1 MNFMNIFSLKA
12 LPKLAMATAVTAF
25 FFVSCNLNTSPD
37 KFFGVAV
44 LNTNTISD
52 FGTDRLANHI
62 QLQTKEY
69 PDRPSTKKKGD
80 EAVTYVNNN
89 VLYME
94 KVLKDIKELPENDDT
109 KEIKDLSLSIY
120 EYVIPVYKNE
130 YTAYAKLCDAKGPE
144 DQKQQIIQNI
154 EKKYVPA
161 FEDKF
166 ALLLEKGKAY
176 AQKHDLNVKW
186 D

>member
-1 MNFMNIFSLKA
+1 MNSFSLKS
-12 LPKLAMATAVTAF
+12 LPKLAIIAATTVF
-25 FFVSCNLNTSPD
+25 FSCNLNTSPD

-44 LNTNTISD
+44 LNTNVIND
-52 FGTDRLANHI
+52 FGTDRLAKGI
-62 QLQTKEY
+62 QSEALEF
-69 PDRPSTKKKGD
+69 PNVPSSKKKGD
-80 EAVTYVNNN
+80 EASIYVNNK

-94 KVLKDIKELPENDDT
+94 KVLKDIKDLPENDDT

-130 YTAYAKLCDAKGPE
+130 YTAFAKLCDAQGPE
-144 DQKQQIIQNI
+144 DQKQEIIQNV

-161 FEDKF
+161 FEEKF

-176 AQKHDLNVKW
+176 AQKHDLNVKF

>member
-1 MNFMNIFSLKA
+1 MNNFSIKS
-12 LPKLAMATAVTAF
+12 LPKIAIVAATTAF
-25 FFVSCNLNTSPD
+25 FFVSCNLNTSPID
-37 KFFGVAV
+37 FFDTAV
-44 LNTNTISD
+44 LNTNVIND
-52 FGTDRLANHI
+52 FGTDRLAKHI
-62 QLQTKEY
+62 QLETLEF
-69 PDRPSTKKKGD
+69 PDKPSTRKKGD
-80 EAVTYVNNN
+80 EASKSVQNKI
-89 VLYME
+89 LYLE
-94 KVLKDIKELPENDDT
+94 KVKRDVEGLPDNDDT

-130 YTAYAKLCDAKGPE
+130 YTAYAKLCDTKGPE
-144 DQKQQIIQNI
+144 VQKEQIIQDI

-161 FEDKF
+161 FEEKF

>member
-1 MNFMNIFSLKA
+1 MNNFSLKS
-12 LPKLAMATAVTAF
+12 LPKLAIIAATTVF
-25 FFVSCNLNTSPD
+25 FSCNLNTSPD
-37 KFFGVAV
+37 DFFGKAV

-52 FGTDRLANHI
+52 FGTDRLARHI
-62 QLQTKEY
+62 QQATLEFA
-69 PDRPSTKKKGD
+69 DIPSSKKKGD
-80 EAVTYVNNN
+80 EAQIFINNK

-94 KVLKDIKELPENDDT
+94 KVLKDVNELPENDDT
-109 KEIKDLSLSIY
+109 KEIKALSLSTF
-120 EYVIPVYKNE
+120 EYVLPVYKNE

-144 DQKQQIIQNI
+144 DQKQTIIQNI
-154 EKKYVPA
+154 EQKYVPK
-161 FEDKF
+161 FEEKF

>member
-1 MNFMNIFSLKA
+1 
-12 LPKLAMATAVTAF
+12 
-25 FFVSCNLNTSPD
+25 
-37 KFFGVAV
+37 
-44 LNTNTISD
+44 
-52 FGTDRLANHI
+52 
-62 QLQTKEY
+62 
-69 PDRPSTKKKGD
+69 
-80 EAVTYVNNN
+80 
-89 VLYME
+89 ME

>member
-1 MNFMNIFSLKA
+1 MNNFSLKSI
-12 LPKLAMATAVTAF
+12 PKLAVIAAATVF
-25 FFVSCNLNTSPD
+25 FSCNLNTSPD

-44 LNTNTISD
+44 LNTNTITD
-52 FGTDRLANHI
+52 FGTDRLAKYI
-62 QLQTKEY
+62 QLETKEFA
-69 PDRPSTKKKGD
+69 DRPETKKKGD
-80 EAVTYVNNN
+80 EAVTFVNNK

-94 KVLKDIKELPENDDT
+94 KVLKDIKDLPENDDT
-109 KEIKDLSLSIY
+109 KEIKNLSLSIY

-130 YTAYAKLCDAKGPE
+130 YMAYAKLCDAKGSE
-144 DQKQQIIQNI
+144 EQKQQIIQDV

-161 FEDKF
+161 FEEKF
-166 ALLLEKGKAY
+166 SLLLDKGKAY